1 VQLIAIEMIKYIIV
15 ASVVTV
21 LAVVAK
27 LSRLLQDGK
36 HLDIRKK
43 QHVIGVDLNPSMQ
56 ANYWCI
62 TSTAI

>member
-21 LAVVAK
+21 LAVGAK
-27 LSRLLQDGK
+27 LSRLPPGGK

-43 QHVIGVDLNPSMQ
+43 QRAIGVDLNPSMQ
-56 ANYWCI
+56 ANY
-62 TSTAI
+62 